1 MAKHRTP
8 RRPFWTLLGAGTIAL
23 GLTAAG
29 LTELPVVHETAMSD
43 GSCYDFHGGE
53 LCRADQAQVRT
64 LPKGGV
70 EVGDGSTV
78 GCWVE
83 KVQSAATA
91 EVICGDKGDRPRVG
105 TADVGAVFAER
116 TPHVTSEDC
125 GYVASW
131 NADGWDIAPA
141 GCN

>member
-8 RRPFWTLLGAGTIAL
+8 RRPFWTLLGAGTIAC
-23 GLTAAG
+23 GLTVAS
-29 LTELPVVHETAMSD
+29 LVPLPTVHDT
-43 GSCYDFHGGE
+43 
-53 LCRADQAQVRT
+53 AQVQT

-91 EVICGDKGDRPRVG
+91 EVICGDKGDRPRIG
-105 TADVGAVFAER
+105 TADVGTVFAER